1 MLSEPM
7 DFKEQ
12 MVEARRIQIL
22 MGAAQVFAQKGYHK
36 ATTREIAKA
45 AGISEG
51 TIYNYFSHKRELLA
65 ALIEL
70 VGAPPLKNIV
80 VDNPP
85 DEPKELFRAVLQ
97 DRYRLVQE
105 RGHFLVP
112 ILAEVFVDAGLRVE
126 LYRRTILQLT
136 RYVEQYIQDQIE
148 AGRFRQMDPFIVT
161 RSLVGALLINAA
173 FKLTELDPRYK
184 NVSADAMV
192 EQILSL
198 FMDGLLAD
206 ENDGD

>member
-12 MVEARRIQIL
+12 MVEARRTQIL

-85 DEPKELFRAVLQ
+85 DEAHELFKAVLD
-97 DRYRLVQE
+97 DRYRLVRE

-112 ILAEVFVDAGLRVE
+112 ILAEVFVDADLRAE
-126 LYRRTILQLT
+126 L
-136 RYVEQYIQDQIE
+136 
-148 AGRFRQMDPFIVT
+148 
-161 RSLVGALLINAA
+161 
-173 FKLTELDPRYK
+173 
-184 NVSADAMV
+184 
-192 EQILSL
+192 
-198 FMDGLLAD
+198 
-206 ENDGD
+206 